1 MKKIVGTIFT
11 IFTVFILSGCGTSIH
26 EDLQANDW
34 NMVQSDGQTGTAE
47 FTTNTATFTNSTFGI
62 SSGYQYEL
70 NEEETEIS
78 LTQDDEEQVYNV
90 EQEDNDIIFTG
101 SEDEETFTITLTPI
115 QDE

>member
-1 MKKIVGTIFT
+1 MKKIIGTIFT
-11 IFTVFILSGCGTSIH
+11 IFILSGCGTSIH

-47 FTTNTATFTNSTFGI
+47 FSTDTATFTNSTFGI

-78 LTQDDEEQVYNV
+78 LTQDDEEQVYSV
-90 EQEDNDIIFTG
+90 AREAEEIIFTG
-101 SEDEETFTITLTPI
+101 QEDEEVFTITLTPI
-115 QDE
+115 EE